1 MNAKSWQARG
11 LLAWYAMQGSG
22 SKLWDLSPRK
32 NHGDLQAAASIE
44 WSGQLGQPVLRAK
57 IGSGSGNNGVRI
69 PNLYGS
75 TSTEGTLL
83 LYIRNFGNNIGAPVD
98 YTTDFNVH
106 HYPYAGVGGGDNGNI
121 LYCNA
126 LHTNRINVNDWLP
139 NKDAWHW
146 YVIKTK
152 NGTNNWQWWQDG
164 RKIAQQ
170 NGQTNLPNVTSAA
183 RRVLASNSHGSQGW
197 GGFMAEARF
206 YDYWWPDE
214 QIIRLAKCP
223 LDRFELYQPVS
234 NRVWFIPDQT
244 QHITPGALSV
254 PPTLASPQVGFGV
267 APDALTVSPSI
278 PNPSLGVPLAVTS
291 PVNVAPVIFSPQ
303 VGFAVAPDVLSQSVT
318 INAPHA
324 QLVVDANSLA
334 LAVNVLS
341 PSVGSGVYPPLM
353 MLSPT
358 MPAPSLV
365 NEGIPISPIAVDKRT
380 LKVLATDKRTI
391 KVR

>member
-11 LLAWYAMQGSG
+11 LRAWYAMQGSG

-57 IGSGSGNNGVRI
+57 TGSGSANNGVRI
-69 PNLYGS
+69 PNIYGS
-75 TSTEGTLL
+75 TATEGTLL
-83 LYIRNFGNNIGAPVD
+83 LYIRNFGNNNGAPVD

-106 HYPYAGVGGGDNGNI
+106 HYPFGGSDNGNSV
-121 LYCNA
+121 YCNA

-146 YVIKTK
+146 YVVKTK

-170 NGQTNLPNVTSAA
+170 NGQTNLPNVTDAA
-183 RRVLASNSHGSQGW
+183 RRVLASNAHGSQGW

-223 LDRFELYQPVS
+223 LDRFELYQPVV
-234 NRVWFIPDQT
+234 NRTWFLPGPQYVTPDVL
-244 QHITPGALSV
+244 AV
-254 PPTLASPQVGFGV
+254 PPTLPAPQVGFGIQP
-267 APDALTVSPSI
+267 AALNQP
-278 PNPSLGVPLAVTS
+278 
-291 PVNVAPVIFSPQ
+291 
-303 VGFAVAPDVLSQSVT
+303 VT
-318 INAPHA
+318 IYSPHA
-324 QLVVDANSLA
+324 KLVVDANSLA
-334 LAVNVLS
+334 LSVNVPS
-341 PSVGSGVYPPLM
+341 PGVGLGVN
-353 MLSPT
+353 
-358 MPAPSLV
+358 PSLIALNPTIPQPTLF
-365 NEGIPISPIAVDKRT
+365 NEGLLISPLGVDKRT
-380 LKVLATDKRTI
+380 LKAQAKDQRTL